1 MPLQLSDRVQEITR
15 KRAFA
20 IGLRARFPL
29 IARSVAIFIL
39 TVGIAFIAISYYRLR
54 NNKPFRLKSETPELS
69 KEITGIIEG
78 YEQRVTKGDRLY
90 LLLKASRDITYS
102 DGHHELEAVNL
113 AVYPPEG
120 DKPDQISATRAIYDQ
135 KNSVITFLGNVKIET
150 KDALKVNT
158 ESLSY
163 NQATEI
169 AHTDVPMTFI
179 RENVSGR
186 STGAVVE
193 AKNKKLE
200 LKKEVEITVAPEA
213 LKDPQA
219 KPGSSRSR
227 PVTIRSAHATFEQAS
242 MKLSFSGGVTAE
254 QDRDVMSG
262 DNLFATL
269 NEQKRLQKVELRG
282 NSYLRS
288 MEEGRAADVN
298 SVDMDFFL
306 DKDQRL
312 ERALALRDARA
323 KSLDAD
329 AEMQATAANMIEVTF
344 QAQGERSLLR
354 QMRTEGRSVI
364 NLSAPKSKANDPRA
378 ANKRLSADSV
388 KLFWRVTGRD
398 LEKAEALG
406 NAELFVDPAVK
417 SANSDRK
424 TLTAPRFDCDF
435 FEIGNLVRT
444 FTATGGAKAVIE
456 PTQPSEKKGT
466 RTLTSQTITAVFVK
480 ETQDVDRLDAV
491 GNAKFNENDRNG
503 VAASIS
509 YVASDEVVRMRGG
522 EPTVWD
528 SRARTKA
535 IELDSN
541 LRDEVSYSR
550 GKTATTYYSQ
560 EQTNGATPFSKVK
573 SPVYVVS
580 DRGEF
585 HHQVGVA
592 IYTGNARAWQD
603 DNFVRA
609 DKLTIYVNDKKM
621 EATGRVQSAVYNAR
635 RRVEGASSTVPVF
648 ASAESMFYSEANRLL
663 HYETN
668 VDIRTATDRVTSGVA
683 DVYLSRETSEVEK
696 TIAQSNVVL
705 TQPNRKGIGD
715 WMQYTTTDEVAVL
728 KGNPARVED
737 SEKGSTEGGRLTVY
751 VREGRVIADDVRGPQ
766 SPGRVRSTHK
776 VTRKQ

>member
-1 MPLQLSDRVQEITR
+1 VQEITR
-15 KRAFA
+15 KRAFG

-29 IARSVAIFIL
+29 IARTVAIFIL

-78 YEQRVTKGDRLY
+78 YEQRVTKDDGSY

-102 DGHHELEAVNL
+102 DGHHELEVVSL
-113 AVYPPEG
+113 AVYPPKG

-135 KNSVITFLGNVKIET
+135 KNSLITFMGSVKIET

-163 NQATEI
+163 NQTTEI
-169 AHTDVPMTFI
+169 AHTDVPMTFT
-179 RENVSGR
+179 RENISGR

-193 AKNKKLE
+193 AKTKKLE
-200 LKKEVEITVAPEA
+200 LKSQVEITVAPEV
-213 LKDPQA
+213 LKDHQA
-219 KPGSSRSR
+219 KPVSSRSR

-242 MKLSFSGGVTAE
+242 MRLSFSGSVTAE

-288 MEEGRAADVN
+288 MEDGRAADVN

-306 DKDQRL
+306 DQDQRL
-312 ERALALRDARA
+312 ERALAMKDARA
-323 KSLDAD
+323 KSLDSD
-329 AEMQATAANMIEVTF
+329 AEMQLAAANLIEVTF

-354 QMRTEGRSVI
+354 QLRTEGRSVI

-388 KLFWRVTGRD
+388 QLFWRVTGRD
-398 LEKAEALG
+398 LEKAEAVG
-406 NAELFVDPAVK
+406 NAELFVDPVVK
-417 SANSDRK
+417 SSNSDRK

-435 FEIGNLVRT
+435 FEIGNLART
-444 FTATGGAKAVIE
+444 FIATGGAKAVIE

-466 RTLTSQTITAVFVK
+466 RTLTSQTINAVFVK
-480 ETQDVDRLDAV
+480 ETQDVDRLDAS

-503 VAASIS
+503 VASSIS
-509 YVASDEVVRMRGG
+509 YTASDEVVRMRGG

-560 EQTNGATPFSKVK
+560 EQTQGATPFSKVK

-585 HHQVGVA
+585 HHQSGVA
-592 IYTGNARAWQD
+592 IYSGSARAWQD

-609 DKLTIYVNDKKM
+609 DKLTIYINDKKM
-621 EATGRVQSAVYNAR
+621 EAAGGVQSAVYNAR
-635 RRVEGASSTVPVF
+635 RRIEGESSTVPVF

-663 HYETN
+663 HYENN

-683 DVYLSRETSEVEK
+683 DVYLFRDTSEVEK
-696 TIAQSNVVL
+696 TIAQRNVVL
-705 TQPNRKGIGD
+705 TQPNRKGVGD
-715 WMQYTTTDEVAVL
+715 WMQYTTKDEVAVL

-751 VREGRVIADDVRGPQ
+751 LREGRVIADDVRGPQ

-776 VTRKQ
+776 VTKKQ

>member
-1 MPLQLSDRVQEITR
+1 MQEITR

-29 IARSVAIFIL
+29 IARTVAIFIL

-54 NNKPFRLKSETPELS
+54 NNKPFRLKSEIPELS

-102 DGHHELEAVNL
+102 DGHHELEAVSL

-135 KNSVITFLGNVKIET
+135 KNSMITFLGDVKIET

-158 ESLSY
+158 ESLWY

-169 AHTDVPMTFI
+169 AHTDVPMTFT
-179 RENVSGR
+179 RENISGR

-193 AKNKKLE
+193 AKNKKLI
-200 LKKEVEITVAPEA
+200 LKKEVEITVAPQV

-227 PVTIRSAHATFEQAS
+227 PVTIRSAHGIFEQAS

-254 QDRDVMSG
+254 QERDVMSG

-269 NEQKRLQKVELRG
+269 NEQKRLQRVELRG

-288 MEEGRAADVN
+288 MEEGRATEVN

-323 KSLDAD
+323 KSLDSD
-329 AEMQATAANMIEVTF
+329 AEMQATAANLIEVTF

-406 NAELFVDPAVK
+406 DAELFVDPAVK

-424 TLTAPRFDCDF
+424 TLTAPRFDCNF
-435 FEIGNLVRT
+435 FEIGNLART
-444 FTATGGAKAVIE
+444 FTATEGAKAVIE
-456 PTQPSEKKGT
+456 PTQPSKEKGT

-480 ETQDVDRLDAV
+480 ETQDVDRLDAL

-509 YVASDEVVRMRGG
+509 YAASDEVVRMRGG

-535 IELDSN
+535 VELDSN

-560 EQTNGATPFSKVK
+560 EQTNGATPFTKVK
-573 SPVYVVS
+573 SPVYVAS

-585 HHQVGVA
+585 HHQSGVA

-609 DKLTIYVNDKKM
+609 DKLTIFVNDKKM

-663 HYETN
+663 HYEIN
-668 VDIRTATDRVTSGVA
+668 VDIRTATDRVTSGGA

-696 TIAQSNVVL
+696 TIAQTNVVL

-728 KGNPARVED
+728 KGNPARVEE

-776 VTRKQ
+776 VNSKQ